1 MVQAVGTDAWAA
13 VRERLAQLVSRGDG
27 TRQAA
32 ALTRLDQTGRELAS
46 GQAQHELIR
55 WESSWQTRIEVFLDS
70 LPEVEQA
77 GAAAELRLLVD
88 AVSRTRAVHCGVRAG
103 SGGLAV
109 GGDVSI
115 DAASGAVA
123 GGVVRVE
130 GGVHLAD
137 PFSAGREQA

>member
-13 VRERLAQLVSRGDG
+13 VRERLARLVSRGDG
-27 TRQAA
+27 PRQAA
-32 ALTRLDQTGRELAS
+32 ELTRLDQTGRELAD

-88 AVSRTRAVHCGVRAG
+88 AVSRTRAVQRGVRAG

-137 PFSAGREQA
+137 PFPAGREQA